1 MTSPRRSARPASRW
15 MGLAFVC
22 AAIAAPEAARAQ
34 PADLFFER
42 MVMSAVDD
50 RCNLFT
56 PGVSAALAAG
66 AAQARGAALR
76 AGSDTRTLDA
86 VARDARSRAA
96 RFACDGAP
104 VTSAAARVED
114 AFSAYQRVT
123 RMTYR
128 GDVSAWQADRG
139 VGRTARWRLAQ
150 SADFGSNRMVFG
162 LAGREGASALVAVA
176 NFADKRTPYA
186 ARLVMRDGGRTFGP
200 YLPGATNQPLAR
212 KLPPRSSTRAYM
224 AEARAG
230 AETEL
235 LPKGAASGWAF
246 RFPAAAAQA
255 LAELD
260 PREAIAVE
268 FLFPGDRVRTAYVEV
283 GDFAA
288 GRAFLQVAAR

>member
-1 MTSPRRSARPASRW
+1 MSTRRSAGLARRW
-15 MGLAFVC
+15 MGLVFV
-22 AAIAAPEAARAQ
+22 AAVAGAGAARAQ

-50 RCNLFT
+50 RCGLFT

-76 AGSDTRTLDA
+76 AGSDTRTLGA
-86 VARDARSRAA
+86 IARDARNHAA
-96 RFACDGAP
+96 RFDCKSRP
-104 VTSAAARVED
+104 VTTAAARVED

-139 VGRTARWRLAQ
+139 LGRTARWRLAQ
-150 SADFGSNRMVFG
+150 SADFGSNRMIFG

-176 NFADKRTPYA
+176 NFADKRQPYG
-186 ARLVMRDGGRTFGP
+186 ARLVMRDGTRTVGP
-200 YLPGATNQPLAR
+200 YLDARPNQLLAR
-212 KLPPRSSTRAYM
+212 KLPPRSVTRAYM

-235 LPKGAASGWAF
+235 LPKGAASTTVLLLGAGSLAAF
-246 RFPAAAAQA
+246 
-255 LAELD
+255 
-260 PREAIAVE
+260 
-268 FLFPGDRVRTAYVEV
+268 
-283 GDFAA
+283 A
-288 GRAFLQVAAR
+288 GLYFWEQRCPQPLLPID

>member
-1 MTSPRRSARPASRW
+1 
-15 MGLAFVC
+15 MGLIGAVVL
-22 AAIAAPEAARAQ
+22 AAPGVARSQ

-50 RCNLFT
+50 RCRLFT
-56 PGVSAALAAG
+56 PGISAALAAG

-76 AGSDTRTLDA
+76 AGSDKRTLNA
-86 VARDARSRAA
+86 IARDAQRRAGQ
-96 RFACDGAP
+96 FDCKSPP
-104 VTSAAARVED
+104 VTAAAARVED
-114 AFSAYQRVT
+114 AFAGYQRVT
-123 RMTYR
+123 RIIYR

-139 VGRTARWRLAQ
+139 LGRTARWRLAQ
-150 SADFGSNRMVFG
+150 SADFGSNRMIFG

-176 NFADKRTPYA
+176 NFADKRAPYG
-186 ARLVMRDGGRTFGP
+186 ARLVMRDGARTQGP
-200 YLPGATNQPLAR
+200 YLDNRRNQPLSR
-212 KLPPRSSTRAYM
+212 KLPPRTVTRAYM

-230 AETEL
+230 AEDEL

-246 RFPAAAAQA
+246 RFPASAAQA
-255 LAELD
+255 LADLD